1 MNVSGTGF
9 PPNRSVTVSW
19 STNTGSYTE
28 VTDAH
33 GNLPSQVFYILTPD
47 ILGLRQAVATTSGTP
62 TVPVAKANF
71 LVVIRTSEPGG
82 SLGAAFFRAE
92 GE

>member
-1 MNVSGTGF
+1 M
-9 PPNRSVTVSW
+9 
-19 STNTGSYTE
+19 
-28 VTDAH
+28 TDAH
-33 GNLPSQVFYILTPD
+33 GNLPSHVFYILIPD
-47 ILGLRQAVATTSGTP
+47 ILGPRQAVATTTG
-62 TVPVAKANF
+62 VPAAKANF